1 MYNEVWGEITY
12 PFKKFNDFNQF
23 HPTRYMDVITYPC
36 WEYR

>member
-12 PFKKFNDFNQF
+12 PFQKFNDFNQF
-23 HPTRYMDVITYPC
+23 HLTRYMDVITNPC